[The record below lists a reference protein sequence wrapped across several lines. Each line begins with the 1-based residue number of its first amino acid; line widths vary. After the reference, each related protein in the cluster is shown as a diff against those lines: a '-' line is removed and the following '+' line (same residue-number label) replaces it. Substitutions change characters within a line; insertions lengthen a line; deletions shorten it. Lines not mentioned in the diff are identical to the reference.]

1 MVDRNDQDY
10 PFIKETIKKRPVN
23 KKALIQKILMA
34 ALCGIVFGIF
44 AALTIAAAM
53 PSMLEIFDKE
63 TSEQETVRLF
73 PPTSRQTEA
82 SPDTETTEENGETKA
97 AEEAGGASDQE
108 KLNSVI
114 EENDD
119 TGSAAGAQDTAAE
132 KEKADDLSDHLSNIY
147 GEIKKIAE
155 EPQKA
160 LVRVSGIGENQ
171 DLLDHSS
178 LTYGDEEG
186 VVFLKNQDAFY
197 ILTVSE
203 NLGDS
208 ENYRVVFCTGDSAEG
223 TLCGEDPR
231 TGFMVIQV
239 PAENVDEET
248 GENVPAVSLA
258 AAVDQEQAD
267 PVIAI
272 GSPTGDSETL
282 VYGNITSVQGRYQ
295 ISDEEYTVLT
305 TDMVGSSSG
314 NGILLDMEGQMAGV
328 IITEEEEDGN
338 VIRAVSAAQLRPLL
352 ETLSNGESIR
362 YLGVLGESVTE
373 EQSQELEIPQGVYV
387 DGVEENSPAMAEG
400 IQCGDILYEID
411 GREITTMAEYSAVLQ
426 SLPVWQKTTVSL
438 YRRNPSGEYVKVE
451 LKVMVEEK

>member
-1 MVDRNDQDY
+1 MGEWFMVDRNDQDY

-23 KKALIQKILMA
+23 KKALIQKLLMA

-82 SPDTETTEENGETKA
+82 PPDTETTEENGETE
-97 AEEAGGASDQE
+97 EEANGASDQE
-108 KLNSVI
+108 KSNTVI
-114 EENDD
+114 EEKDD
-119 TGSAAGAQDTAAE
+119 ADGQDTAAE

-147 GEIKKIAE
+147 GEIKKIAA

-160 LVRVSGIGENQ
+160 LVRVTGVGENQ

-186 VVFLKNQDAFY
+186 VVFLKNRDAFY

-203 NLGDS
+203 NLGGS
-208 ENYRVVFCTGDSAEG
+208 ESYRVVFSTGKSAEG

-231 TGFMVIQV
+231 TGFMVIRV
-239 PAENVDEET
+239 PTENVDEET
-248 GENVPAVSLA
+248 DENVPAVSLA
-258 AAVDQEQAD
+258 AAADQEQAD

-295 ISDEEYTVLT
+295 ISDEEYTLLT

-328 IITEEEEDGN
+328 IVTEEEEDSN

-373 EQSQELEIPQGVYV
+373 EQSEDLGIPQGVYV

-411 GREITTMAEYSAVLQ
+411 GKEITSMAEYSAVLQ
-426 SLPVWQKTTVSL
+426 NLPVWQRTTVSL

-451 LKVMVEEK
+451 LNVLVEEK